1 MSWPTGGGHGR
12 SLITLISTA
21 GSPGHQDGSKREGV
35 EESEVERVREERKR
49 ERDKGIEAEKD
60 TERDE
65 GERGTQKR
73 AE

>member
-1 MSWPTGGGHGR
+1 M
-12 SLITLISTA
+12 
-21 GSPGHQDGSKREGV
+21 